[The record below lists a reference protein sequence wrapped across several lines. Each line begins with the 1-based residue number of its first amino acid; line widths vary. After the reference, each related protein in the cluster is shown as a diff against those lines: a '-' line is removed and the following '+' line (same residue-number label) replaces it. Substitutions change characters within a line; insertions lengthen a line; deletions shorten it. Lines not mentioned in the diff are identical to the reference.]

1 MLDIATELV
10 DWCHRG
16 RPFAVATVVDVTGSA
31 PRSPGA
37 ALAVDA
43 DGTALGSVSGGCV
56 EGALF
61 EECRLA
67 LDEGAPRLVDYAADP
82 ADPFAPAL
90 TCGGAVELL
99 ITPVPAASPERALL
113 ARALTAVADGEPV
126 ALVRSLN
133 GPGTLLLC
141 GPDDTVHGTLG
152 RGRAHDRAALARA
165 RTMRAEGHT
174 GTVRLG
180 PDTLLVETRQPP
192 PRLLVFGAVDFA
204 VALSRVG
211 ALLGHRVTVCDPRP
225 VFTTPERFPEAAE
238 VIVDRPH
245 RYLDAQRLG
254 SRDAVC
260 VLTHD
265 PEVDVPLLVR
275 ALRLPL
281 GYVGAMGSRRTH
293 EDRLRRLRAAGV
305 TEAELAVLRSPI
317 GLDLGARTPA
327 ETALAIAAEIVAVR
341 GGGSGAPLT
350 GGRMPIHRDRGA
362 GREAP
367 ADCQWPDIG
376 SPHDDP
382 AHPLPT
388 GPQPRAARPP
398 VAPQPRRDHG
408 RAGGGAAGGPADP
421 GADQPVHGAVVA
433 ACRIRP

>member
-1 MLDIATELV
+1 MLDIATELA
-10 DWCHRG
+10 DWCRG
-16 RPFAVATVVDVTGSA
+16 GRVFAVATVVGVSGSA
-31 PRSPGA
+31 PRRPGA

-43 DGTALGSVSGGCV
+43 TGRALGSVSGGCV

-61 EECRLA
+61 EECRQA
-67 LDEGAPRLVDYAADP
+67 LDEGVPRLVDYAADP

-99 ITPVPAASPERALL
+99 VTPVVTAPQRALL
-113 ARALTAVADGEPV
+113 ARALAAVTDGEPV
-126 ALVRSLN
+126 ALVRSLR

-141 GPDDTVHGTLG
+141 GWDDTVRGTLG
-152 RGRAHDRAALARA
+152 RGREYDLAALARA
-165 RTMRAEGHT
+165 RAMRAEGRT

-180 PDTLLVETRQPP
+180 PETLLVETRQPP

-225 VFTTPERFPEAAE
+225 VFTTPERFPEADE

-245 RYLDAQRLG
+245 RYLDAQRL
-254 SRDAVC
+254 SDRDAVC

-305 TEAELAVLRSPI
+305 TEAELATLRSPI

-327 ETALAIAAEIVAVR
+327 ETALSIAAEIVALR

-350 GGRMPIHRDRGA
+350 GGRMPIHRDPA
-362 GREAP
+362 GDAF
-367 ADCQWPDIG
+367 ADRRRPDQG
-376 SPHDDP
+376 PSP
-382 AHPLPT
+382 
-388 GPQPRAARPP
+388 RPERSVRTRTEP
-398 VAPQPRRDHG
+398 VRSAW
-408 RAGGGAAGGPADP
+408 
-421 GADQPVHGAVVA
+421 
-433 ACRIRP
+433 C